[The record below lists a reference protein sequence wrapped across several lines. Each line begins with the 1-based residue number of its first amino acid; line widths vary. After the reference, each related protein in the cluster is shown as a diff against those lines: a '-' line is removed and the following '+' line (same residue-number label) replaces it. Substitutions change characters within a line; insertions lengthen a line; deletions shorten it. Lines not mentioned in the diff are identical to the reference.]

1 MTLDTQKVSEAIA
14 ACIKNCT
21 YSHAVALETLT
32 YCLSQEGGMHNHI
45 RTLLDCASMC
55 QTHVDF
61 MMRGSDLYAATARAC
76 AEVCERCAAECSS
89 MANDLPMS
97 KCAEACRQSIE
108 SCRQLA
114 AAGKA

>member
-1 MTLDTQKVSEAIA
+1 MSVDTQKVSQSIQE
-14 ACIKNCT
+14 CLKNCT
-21 YSHAVALETLT
+21 YAHAVALETLT
-32 YCLSQEGGMHNHI
+32 YCLAQEGAMHNHI

-61 MMRGSDLYAATARAC
+61 MMRGSDQYASTARAC

-97 KCAEACRQSIE
+97 KCAEACRASMA

-114 AAGKA
+114 AA